1 MKHNSF
7 KTSSLS
13 HNDLR
18 DEKRGP
24 RKEAFEPGHDQNKL
38 LLKEAIRFILLNEVK
53 VGEIKKAM
61 ELVRNNK
68 KKDAAVAAAKEAG
81 KKGLKAGIGALI
93 GLIPGGG
100 TLWSAMESGSEIAD
114 VIMAASKEIS
124 PEEKKKNPI
133 WDQLTIDPDTAAI
146 VDDAVEANFLKDM
159 QNAVNRAPDNQDIDL
174 DIMLSNYLQ
183 RNYNR
188 KHIRQG

>member
-1 MKHNSF
+1 MRRNTNPPLRSYNMK
-7 KTSSLS
+7 
-13 HNDLR
+13 
-18 DEKRGP
+18 DEKR
-24 RKEAFEPGHDQNKL
+24 RLHRESFETDQDQNRL

-100 TLWSAMESGSEIAD
+100 TIWSAMESGSEIAD

-159 QNAVNRAPDNQDIDL
+159 QNAVNRAPDDQDVDL
-174 DIMLSNYLQ
+174 DVMLSNFLK

-188 KHIRQG
+188 KHISQS

>member
-1 MKHNSF
+1 MK
-7 KTSSLS
+7 
-13 HNDLR
+13 
-18 DEKRGP
+18 DEKR
-24 RKEAFEPGHDQNKL
+24 RLHRESFETDQDQNRL

-100 TLWSAMESGSEIAD
+100 TIWSAMESGSEIAD

-159 QNAVNRAPDNQDIDL
+159 QNAVNRAPDDQDVDL
-174 DIMLSNYLQ
+174 DVMLSNFLK

-188 KHIRQG
+188 KHISQS